1 MPIDLLD
8 EQQKLRQI
16 GEIRIGQLVQ
26 IGGTD
31 RRGKPRTMPKKL
43 DKFRFTSPSKPLLEE
58 VAKLYG
64 GEVQSWQPAN
74 GGPAEWELFS
84 TVDRLPVLVRGRAT
98 TEWFELY
105 DGPRCVR
112 KCTGSRDVIS
122 GGGCLCD
129 PDGNL
134 GWWDNRPCKPTT
146 RLMVMLQDVP
156 AIGEWLVVSRGRNA
170 AETLPPMA
178 RFLAQANGHVPALL
192 GIEERI
198 TYPSGDK
205 PPNRFMVPILEVFQA
220 PMELIAGRGSVQAL
234 AAAGG
239 APDRKAIG
247 AGSERPDY
255 VRLAE
260 DAPSADAAVQV
271 YFTAKNAGHLDD
283 ELDAALRAIGSAK
296 RKAESPDQAAIA
308 TAAAEE
314 VEAEIVEDEDE
325 ANRLLS
331 SIAEL
336 MPDGWDTSRLNAEFA
351 RRNAGV
357 VLASGSVSELRE
369 YRDWLKGSA
378 K

>member
-1 MPIDLLD
+1 MPIDLLG

-64 GEVQSWQPAN
+64 GEVQAWQPAN
-74 GGPAEWELFS
+74 GGPSEWELFS

-98 TEWFELY
+98 SEWFELY

-112 KCTGSRDVIS
+112 KCTGSREVIS
-122 GGGCLCD
+122 AGSCLCD

-134 GWWDNRPCKPTT
+134 GWWDDRPCKPTT

-178 RFLAQANGHVPALL
+178 RFLAQAQGHVPALL

-198 TYPSGDK
+198 TYPAGDK

-220 PMELIAGRGSVQAL
+220 PLELIAGRGSVQAAL
-234 AAAGG
+234 AAAGDTV
-239 APDRKAIG
+239 PDRKAIG
-247 AGSERPDY
+247 GAADPGVEAFQALADGAETVPELTELLYKAQGFGHARQGDELFLHFLARRKHLEDSE
-255 VRLAE
+255 VAVAE
-260 DAPSADAAVQV
+260 LVE
-271 YFTAKNAGHLDD
+271 DD
-283 ELDAALRAIGSAK
+283 EEKDKLWALSQENAPA
-296 RKAESPDQAAIA
+296 
-308 TAAAEE
+308 
-314 VEAEIVEDEDE
+314 
-325 ANRLLS
+325 
-331 SIAEL
+331 
-336 MPDGWDTSRLNAEFA
+336 GWDLPRLKKEFA
-351 RRNAGV
+351 ARNEGLV
-357 VLASGSVSELRE
+357 PSSASKEQLRLFL
-369 YRDWLKGSA
+369 DWLKGGA